1 MKQLTSGPQTTQD
14 RRQQLEFQAD
24 RIETVFSQH
33 NIRAR
38 VTGGTVTPRWVHFQV
53 IPAIGQRLSTIT
65 GLSQEL
71 AAAMQADNCRIQRR
85 GAAVVIEIPRN
96 DPQPVRLLPL
106 YDQLM
111 LQAQSLSYPAN
122 RLAAT
127 MNTPGPQPIPPA
139 TAILGLAEDGAPLLL
154 RLPSPDVAHVLVAGT
169 TGSGKTVLVQTIALS
184 LAMTN
189 PSTDLRMVHIDGGRS
204 AFTAFEGLRH
214 LAMPVVTDNQQVPA
228 ILTSLVHELD
238 RRTADNLTTPTIV
251 VIVDE
256 LADLLMVGGQ
266 AATWALTR
274 LTQRGRGAGIHIVA
288 ATQKPTAAVLGP
300 LVKANFPVRLVGRV
314 TSIEDA
320 RTATGWGGTGA
331 ERLQGHGDFLAVA
344 EGQVTHFQAAHITGS
359 EIRQVISRMPH
370 VHDQAEPLF
379 QKPDTTPI
387 EVAASP
393 DPDQVLASKLR
404 ASDLWANRKDPSRNG
419 YRWGFIGDVCRDLL
433 GQEAEGSW
441 YRRAARILAIAEQR
455 GDDNG

>member
-1 MKQLTSGPQTTQD
+1 MKQLAPGTPTTQN

-24 RIETVFSQH
+24 RIEAVFNHH
-33 NIRAR
+33 NVQAH
-38 VTGGTVTPRWVHFQV
+38 VTGGTVTPRWIRFQV
-53 IPAIGQRLSTIT
+53 VPAIGQRVSTIT
-65 GLSQEL
+65 NLSQEL
-71 AAAMQADNCRIQRR
+71 AAAMQADNCLIQRR
-85 GAAVVIEIPRN
+85 GAALAIEIPRN
-96 DPQPVRLLPL
+96 DPQPVRLLPIF
-106 YDQLM
+106 DQLTT
-111 LQAQSLSYPAN
+111 QQG
-122 RLAAT
+122 T
-127 MNTPGPQPIPPA
+127 IPPV

-154 RLPSPDVAHVLVAGT
+154 RLPSPNVAHVLVAGT

-404 ASDLWANRKDPSRNG
+404 ESHLWTNRKNPARNS
-419 YRWGFIGDVCRDLL
+419 YRWGLIQEICRELL
-433 GQEAEGSW
+433 GHEAAGTW
-441 YRRAARILAIAEQR
+441 YRRATRILAIAEQL